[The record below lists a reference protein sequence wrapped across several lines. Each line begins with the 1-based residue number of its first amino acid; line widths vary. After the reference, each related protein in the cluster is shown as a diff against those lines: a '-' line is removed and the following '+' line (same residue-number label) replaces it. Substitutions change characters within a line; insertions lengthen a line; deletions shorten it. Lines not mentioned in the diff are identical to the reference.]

1 MFSQEFTGEKI
12 HCHNE
17 YGVLKKVIVVSP
29 QYMQT
34 NKPGNGMQKKFRNK
48 NIHIETAMKQHE
60 DFVSVLEGNGAEV
73 IYLKSKKSLYE
84 QVFTRDTGFC
94 LGNNLFVAT
103 MGSAIRKEEEN
114 VIINWLKENRY
125 PFDKVETSSI
135 EGGDVIIDGQTIWVG
150 VSDRTS
156 EGAIKQLRKK
166 LKGYHVH
173 SLPLANNILHLD
185 CAFNVLSND
194 TAIVYSKALTK
205 EDLQVLKKHYELIE
219 ITEEEQ
225 LNLATNVLSIGNKRI
240 VSLAQND
247 RINNV
252 LRGNG
257 FEVIEVEFSEI
268 IKSGGS
274 FRCCSMP
281 LLRK

>member
-1 MFSQEFTGEKI
+1 MSSQEFTSEKL

-29 QYMQT
+29 RYMDT
-34 NKPGNGMQKKFRNK
+34 DRSSNEMQKKSRNK
-48 NIHIETAMKQHE
+48 NIHIETAMKQHK
-60 DFVSVLEGNGAEV
+60 DFVSVLEANGVEV
-73 IYLKSKKSLYE
+73 IYLESKESLYE
-84 QVFTRDTGFC
+84 QVFTRDIGFC

-103 MGSAIRKEEEN
+103 MGRTIRKQEEN
-114 VIINWLKENRY
+114 VIMKWLKEHQY
-125 PFDKVETSSI
+125 PFDKIETSSI
-135 EGGDVIIDGQTIWVG
+135 EGGDVIIDGQTIWIG

-156 EGAIKQLRKK
+156 EAAIQQLSNK
-166 LKGYHVH
+166 LKGYYVH

-205 EDLQVLKKHYELIE
+205 EDLQVLQKHYKLIE
-219 ITEEEQ
+219 ITDEEQ
-225 LNLATNVLSIGNKRI
+225 LNLATNVLSIGNKKI

-268 IKSGGS
+268 IKSNGS

-281 LLRK
+281 LLRE